1 MQDLNKKRK
10 TDDNYVLKMTDI
22 NKRFPGVIALEGVDF
37 KLRKGEVHGLVGENG
52 AGKSTLVK
60 ILMGIYAKDGGTII
74 IDGKKVDIRKPEEAH
89 GYGIGM
95 IFQEL
100 SLIPQLNVAQN
111 IYLGIEPRR
120 KLSMF
125 TDDNSIYKNSKEL
138 MDKYNIILNPRET
151 VGNLNRGYSQMA
163 EILKV
168 LAQNVQIIVM
178 DEPTS
183 SLTKSEEET
192 LYKIIENLKNQG
204 VSIIYISH
212 RLREIFNVCDRV
224 TVLKDGLRVGTKD
237 IDEIKMEELVEMV
250 TGKILETVH
259 HHEIGSDKRA
269 SAENFLEVK
278 GLVIRP
284 KVNNVSF
291 SVKPGEI
298 LGITGLMGSGKSEI
312 AKALFGIIKTNEGEI
327 YTNGKKLTIKTPSV
341 AINAGIFLVP
351 EDRRNEGLILS
362 QTVEANLTLPIMNII
377 SKGGFVSG
385 VKSSKRALDQI
396 NKLSIKTPS
405 MRQETAFLSGGN
417 QQKVVVG
424 KWLMENPKILL
435 LDEPTVG
442 IDVKTKAELRNIISD
457 LVASQQCSVILF
469 SSELNEIIQ
478 LADRIIVLYK
488 GAVFKEFSNVPTIEE
503 TILLHAVQGIA

>member
-1 MQDLNKKRK
+1 MQDLDKKRK
-10 TDDNYVLKMTDI
+10 TDDNYALKMTDI
-22 NKRFPGVIALEGVDF
+22 NKRFPGVKALEGVDF
-37 KLRKGEVHGLVGENG
+37 ELRKGEVHGLVGENG

-60 ILMGIYAKDGGTII
+60 ILMGVYTKDSGEIF

-237 IDEIKMEELVEMV
+237 IDEIKMEELVEMM

-269 SAENFLEVK
+269 SEENFLEVK

-298 LGITGLMGSGKSEI
+298 LGVTGLMGSGKSEI
-312 AKALFGIIKTNEGEI
+312 ARALFGIGKANEGEI
-327 YTNGKKLTIKTPSV
+327 YMDGKKLNIKTPSDS
-341 AINAGIFLVP
+341 INAGISLVP
-351 EDRRNEGLILS
+351 EDRRSEGLILC
-362 QTVEANLTLPIMNII
+362 QTVEANLTLPIVNDI
-377 SKGGFVSG
+377 SKAGFVSG
-385 VKSSKRALDQI
+385 IKSSKRALDQI

-457 LVASQQCSVILF
+457 LVVSQQCSVILF

>member
-1 MQDLNKKRK
+1 MTK
-10 TDDNYVLKMTDI
+10 TILEMRDI
-22 NKRFPGVIALEGVDF
+22 IKDFPGVRALDGVNF